1 MVNQSTPA
9 SHAFSTRK
17 ELDTFLSNA
26 LMTVIVAI
34 LPEGEEGDFWEY
46 YLELANH
53 GRRTPIH
60 FWHSSQL
67 SLAASFQLSPDQGGL
82 LMATPAR

>member
-9 SHAFSTRK
+9 SRAFSTRK

-53 GRRTPIH
+53 GRRTPLH
-60 FWHSSQL
+60 FRHSGEL
-67 SLAASFQLSPDQGGL
+67 SLAEGFHLPLDQGGL